1 MIIAISIFLILQS
14 ITWQVSASGGLKI
27 IPKLDSN
34 KEVTASIDDS
44 FVLSCLAFGSNEER
58 PKALQ
63 WRTANNQPITADL
76 NQRVYTVLTGDTLRL
91 YFEKLA
97 PSDSGQYSCIG
108 IEAGT
113 QREAT
118 VTLVLQKKI
127 SFYETAV
134 EQFVKSGIALDQT
147 VFCRATAIPGP
158 EIAWFR
164 KGINVEL
171 KNDNKYQMTN
181 DGLMI
186 KNAQPEDEGVYICQA
201 SVTSTGE
208 VKRVD
213 INVQVMQQPRWIT
226 EPKDTEGVRGQDVII
241 RCEAFAKP
249 APTYTWT
256 RNGISLGGERFLVN
270 SGTLTIRNLVK
281 EDTATYSCVAENT
294 SGRTEAVVKLAVL
307 VGPDIARIDDVNV
320 IEGNKAVMRCSV
332 REAYPRATIR
342 WRYSDTQEYIKE
354 DNQNIKIITD
364 TNNADQLGNLVGSW
378 SELHFER
385 VNRLDKRNYTCVA
398 ENKAAVAE
406 RPAQLLVEY
415 APKLILNNE
424 AREIYYSWI
433 FTDDY
438 GNSGNAAS
446 QSSRAYPVLF
456 TCLADGEPKP
466 LITWY
471 FKGMLIK
478 IDNIRYRLLKDH
490 AGLSQLEVNP
500 KSINDF
506 GDYQCRAENR
516 QGREERQIQLRV
528 ATKPKFAPLIK
539 VKSINPENIL
549 FDIHP
554 SDAVEADGGMP
565 IEAFKLQWRI
575 SGTADW
581 ATYGTSEK
589 EIPIDLTN
597 IDLITST
604 SRELFNIEIGPLM
617 PDTEYV
623 FRAAA
628 VNKPGQGVWSLKEI
642 KVKTLPRRQ
651 PDPVKILSKEDCQA
665 ATRCYVEWM
674 VDSNGGSPIR
684 EFLVRWKRISYKDP
698 LNLHINHD
706 VKEQWSATKFIKFP
720 TSNFEL
726 TQLLAN
732 SFYEVDVLARNDIGA
747 SASQPF
753 RIRTL
758 ATSPA
763 ESEEFLK
770 QNASKI
776 NRGVIIAVSIIGAV
790 VIFLIIDILFL
801 IRNNCGLMALIRR
814 FCDND
819 KSNSNEF
826 KAKSPPAKIAQHQP
840 KTVTS
845 QSNVQYQPIKTTDG
859 NNNVKITMNE

>member
-1 MIIAISIFLILQS
+1 
-14 ITWQVSASGGLKI
+14 
-27 IPKLDSN
+27 
-34 KEVTASIDDS
+34 
-44 FVLSCLAFGSNEER
+44 
-58 PKALQ
+58 
-63 WRTANNQPITADL
+63 
-76 NQRVYTVLTGDTLRL
+76 
-91 YFEKLA
+91 
-97 PSDSGQYSCIG
+97 
-108 IEAGT
+108 
-113 QREAT
+113 
-118 VTLVLQKKI
+118 
-127 SFYETAV
+127 
-134 EQFVKSGIALDQT
+134 
-147 VFCRATAIPGP
+147 
-158 EIAWFR
+158 
-164 KGINVEL
+164 
-171 KNDNKYQMTN
+171 MTN

-186 KNAQPEDEGVYICQA
+186 KNAQAEDEGVYICQA

-249 APTYTWT
+249 APTYIWT

-446 QSSRAYPVLF
+446 QSSRAYPILF

-478 IDNIRYRLLKDH
+478 IDNIKYRLLKDH

-726 TQLLAN
+726 TQLQAN

-758 ATSPA
+758 ATSP
-763 ESEEFLK
+763 
-770 QNASKI
+770 
-776 NRGVIIAVSIIGAV
+776 G
-790 VIFLIIDILFL
+790 
-801 IRNNCGLMALIRR
+801 
-814 FCDND
+814 
-819 KSNSNEF
+819 
-826 KAKSPPAKIAQHQP
+826 
-840 KTVTS
+840 
-845 QSNVQYQPIKTTDG
+845 
-859 NNNVKITMNE
+859 

>member
-1 MIIAISIFLILQS
+1 MILAISILFLFYSKLIP
-14 ITWQVSASGGLKI
+14 VSCSGGLSV
-27 IPKLDSN
+27 IPRPDTSN
-34 KEVTASIDDS
+34 QVTASIDDS
-44 FVLSCLAFGSNEER
+44 FVLSCVATGSNEER

-63 WRTANNQPITADL
+63 WRTPNNQPVQADS
-76 NQRVYTVLTGDTLRL
+76 NQRVYTVLNGDTLRL
-91 YFEKLA
+91 YFDKLA
-97 PSDSGQYSCIG
+97 PSDSGVYTCAG

-113 QREAT
+113 QREIG
-118 VTLVLQKKI
+118 VSLVLQKKI
-127 SFYETAV
+127 NFYETPID
-134 EQFVKSGIALDQT
+134 QFIRGGNVPDQI
-147 VFCRATAIPGP
+147 VICRAAANPGP
-158 EIAWFR
+158 EIQWFR
-164 KGINVEL
+164 KGINIEL
-171 KNDNKYQMTN
+171 KSDAKYQMTN
-181 DGLMI
+181 DGLRI
-186 KNAQPEDEGVYICQA
+186 KNAMPEDEGIYICQA

-208 VKRVD
+208 VKRLE

-226 EPKDTEGVRGQDVII
+226 EPKDTEGVLGQDVII

-249 APTYTWT
+249 APVYSWT
-256 RNGISLGGERFLVN
+256 RNGIALMGDRYLVN
-270 SGTLTIRNLVK
+270 HGTLTIRNLLR
-281 EDTATYSCVAENT
+281 EDTATYSCVAENN
-294 SGRTEAVVKLAVL
+294 SGREEAVLKLAVL
-307 VGPDIARIDDVNV
+307 VGPEIARLDDVYI
-320 IEGNKAVMRCSV
+320 IEGNRAVMRCTV

-342 WRYSDTQEYIKE
+342 WKYADTQEYLKE

-385 VNRLDKRNYTCVA
+385 VSRLDKRNYTCVA
-398 ENKAAVAE
+398 ENKAAVSE
-406 RPAQLLVEY
+406 RVGQLLVEY

-433 FTDDY
+433 ITDDF

-446 QSSRAYPVLF
+446 QSSRSYPVLF

-478 IDNIRYRLLKDH
+478 IDNIRYRLLKDSN
-490 AGLSQLEVNP
+490 GLSQIEVNP

-528 ATKPKFAPLIK
+528 ATTPKFAPLVK
-539 VKSINPENIL
+539 VKAINPENIL

-554 SDAVEADGGMP
+554 SDAQDADGGMP

-575 SGTADW
+575 SGTTDW
-581 ATYGTSEK
+581 GAYGTSEK

-597 IDLITST
+597 IDLLTSV
-604 SRELFNIEIGPLM
+604 SRDVFNIEIGPLM
-617 PDTEYV
+617 PDTEYL
-623 FRAAA
+623 FRASALS
-628 VNKPGQGVWSLKEI
+628 KPGQGVWSQKEL

-651 PDPVKILSKEDCQA
+651 PDPVRVQSKEDCQS
-665 ATRCYVEWM
+665 ATRCYIEWM
-674 VDSNGGSPIR
+674 VDSTGGSPIR
-684 EFLVRWKRISYKDP
+684 EFLLRWRRISYKDP
-698 LNLHINHD
+698 LNQHVNTDRL
-706 VKEQWSATKFIKFP
+706 EPWSLTKFIKYP
-720 TSNFEL
+720 TSNFEI
-726 TQLLAN
+726 TNLLPN

-758 ATSPA
+758 TSSPA

-770 QNASKI
+770 QNAYKI

-790 VIFLIIDILFL
+790 VIFLIIDVLFL
-801 IRNNCGLMALIRR
+801 IKSNCGLMALLRR
-814 FCDND
+814 FCSTD

-826 KAKSPPAKIAQHQP
+826 KTKSPPPKIAQHQP
-840 KTVTS
+840 KTVIS
-845 QSNVQYQPIKTTDG
+845 QSNVQYQPIKTADG
-859 NNNVKITMNE
+859 NNNVKINMNE